1 MLKHKLKREPYWL
14 DLVQGVRIKV
24 KPATT
29 ALVMAARH
37 AAALID
43 GKDHTAAGERTATLI
58 TELAK
63 AAILA
68 WEGVGDDKGKAA
80 AVTPDGI
87 AALME
92 LWPVADAFE
101 REYLAA
107 LYLLDAEKNG

>member
-1 MLKHKLKREPYWL
+1 MLKIHRQREPAWL
-14 DLVQGVRIKV
+14 NLTQGVRVKV

-43 GKDHTAAGERTATLI
+43 GKDHAAAGLRTATLI

-63 AAILA
+63 LAIIA
-68 WEGVGDDKGKAA
+68 WEGVGDDKGKLASI
-80 AVTPDGI
+80 TPEGVI
-87 AALME
+87 ALME
-92 LWPVADAFE
+92 LWPIADAFE

-107 LYLLDAEKNG
+107 MYLLDQEKNV

>member
-1 MLKHKLKREPYWL
+1 MLKLNLKREPYWL

-29 ALVMAARH
+29 ALVMAARQ

-43 GKDHTAAGERTATLI
+43 GKDHAAAGERTATLI

-68 WEGVGDDKGKAA
+68 W
-80 AVTPDGI
+80 
-87 AALME
+87 
-92 LWPVADAFE
+92 
-101 REYLAA
+101 
-107 LYLLDAEKNG
+107 